1 MAPRRRARRAVPA
14 AGTNP
19 DLSCIAGR
27 PGAERRVLRV
37 ARLGLVDYQ
46 EAWDL
51 QRRLAEARRHDRI
64 GDVMLLLEHPHTY
77 TLGRRGKHEHV
88 LLTRQQLQRKNITL
102 YEVDRGGDVT
112 YHGPGQLVG
121 YPIFKLPGTRL
132 DRVGY
137 LRDLEMA
144 LLQAVRSLRIDAGLR
159 AGLSGVWVADD
170 KICALGAKIDAHGIT
185 THGFALNVNTDLEY
199 FQLIVPCGITGELV
213 TSLEH
218 ETGAQMN
225 LDDVARSAAG
235 HFAQVFASDVQWVDT
250 LDALLGR
257 SVGVPMQ
264 PPAELRKLRG
274 DDEIFRA

>member
-1 MAPRRRARRAVPA
+1 MAPRRRARRTVPA
-14 AGTNP
+14 AGTAP
-19 DLSCIAGR
+19 DLSSIAGR

-144 LLQAVRSLRIDAGLR
+144 LLQAVRSLKIDAGLR

-185 THGFALNVNTDLEY
+185 THGFALNVNTDLSFFEH
-199 FQLIVPCGITGELV
+199 IVPCGLADMGV
-213 TSLEH
+213 TSLQHVLGRRASMRGAMAAVVEH
-218 ETGAQMN
+218 
-225 LDDVARSAAG
+225 VARVFSMSARG
-235 HFAQVFASDVQWVDT
+235 IGEKRLQILVDRA
-250 LDALLGR
+250 ALH
-257 SVGVPMQ
+257 V
-264 PPAELRKLRG
+264 
-274 DDEIFRA
+274 